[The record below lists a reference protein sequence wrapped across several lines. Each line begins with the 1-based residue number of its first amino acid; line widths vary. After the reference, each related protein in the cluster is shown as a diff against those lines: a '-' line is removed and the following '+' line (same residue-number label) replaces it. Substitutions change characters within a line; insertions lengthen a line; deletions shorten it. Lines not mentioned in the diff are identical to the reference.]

1 MLQFADQP
9 GPRVRDPASKPNTV
23 KQNTNFT
30 SKQRCAC
37 RDGSVAEVSI
47 AWHED
52 TSLDAQHLCE
62 KLSMAI
68 MCLPMPRQE
77 DPVVHWSGLGETQTP
92 RSVRDPVSKTPLMS
106 TSGLHRWVTHLPDTC
121 AHTWMTTH
129 THTHGKLILKSRD
142 TVISPRGVYSWD
154 DGMTDCVVQAN
165 ILSPDF
171 CRNGTLASGDVQSPR
186 SSAAS

>member
-1 MLQFADQP
+1 
-9 GPRVRDPASKPNTV
+9 
-23 KQNTNFT
+23 
-30 SKQRCAC
+30 
-37 RDGSVAEVSI
+37 
-47 AWHED
+47 
-52 TSLDAQHLCE
+52 
-62 KLSMAI
+62 
-68 MCLPMPRQE
+68 MCLQRWLSGWSVYCMAWGHEFGCPA
-77 DPVVHWSGLGETQTP
+77 PVWKAEHGYNVSPNAKTRGSRGSLVRSRWNSNSTFSERSCLKNTPDVNLWSSQVGNP
-92 RSVRDPVSKTPLMS
+92 SPWHMC
-106 TSGLHRWVTHLPDTC
+106 THMDD
-121 AHTWMTTH
+121 H